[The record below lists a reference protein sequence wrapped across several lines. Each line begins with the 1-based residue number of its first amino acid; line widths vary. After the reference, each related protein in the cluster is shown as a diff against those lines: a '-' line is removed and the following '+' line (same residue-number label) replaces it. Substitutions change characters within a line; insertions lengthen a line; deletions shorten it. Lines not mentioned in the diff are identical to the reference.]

1 MLSLKESVAF
11 DTGTLI
17 WSGQIAA
24 DYNHCFSVIDTYY
37 GVILMGRSCI
47 LTNISV
53 FRKLA
58 SRNV

>member
-24 DYNHCFSVIDTYY
+24 DYNHV
-37 GVILMGRSCI
+37 G
-47 LTNISV
+47 LTKK
-53 FRKLA
+53 RALL
-58 SRNV
+58 